1 VDLPYLYS
9 LIAAM
14 VTYFVV
20 LLQMKW
26 FFKFMFKNT
35 LLHMELKFCT
45 VIRFT
50 VI

>member
-26 FFKFMFKNT
+26 F
-35 LLHMELKFCT
+35 C
-45 VIRFT
+45 
-50 VI
+50 